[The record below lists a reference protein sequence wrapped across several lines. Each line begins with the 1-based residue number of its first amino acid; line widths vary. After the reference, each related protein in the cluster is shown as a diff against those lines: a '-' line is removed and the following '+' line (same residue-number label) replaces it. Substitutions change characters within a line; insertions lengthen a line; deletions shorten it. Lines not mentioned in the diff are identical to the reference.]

1 MIKFIHRS
9 ESARTEFPYNIFNL
23 DFASNSSIQFFDTK
37 NPNVV
42 YIITDCKIRTVT
54 NLGDCVEINP
64 SPDISKIKKMIV
76 SCPKYRGKSYK
87 SNMLRLVWCIL
98 NEIENS
104 KLFEDLFGGL

>member
-54 NLGDCVEINP
+54 NLGDCVEINQART
-64 SPDISKIKKMIV
+64 SAKSK
-76 SCPKYRGKSYK
+76 R
-87 SNMLRLVWCIL
+87 
-98 NEIENS
+98 
-104 KLFEDLFGGL
+104 